1 MKKIIAAAVTVTTVL
16 SLAAC
21 GGNTAVDKS
30 DCLDVPQ
37 DVLNVVASGSDS
49 SGLKPETGKAVKGDT
64 EGTYWLAMKFTADGF
79 NGDTE
84 TGIWLVSGLDAA
96 SAAPVMSV
104 DGFAKQFTH
113 WPTQNPRVHETKRED
128 HRTAR
133 RRVITSTTDN
143 VTMEGR
149 SNLRCCNHH

>member
-113 WPTQNPRVHETKRED
+113 CPRK
-128 HRTAR
+128 
-133 RRVITSTTDN
+133 ST
-143 VTMEGR
+143 VP
-149 SNLRCCNHH
+149 S

>member
-1 MKKIIAAAVTVTTVL
+1 MMQQPPHNV
-16 SLAAC
+16 
-21 GGNTAVDKS
+21 GG
-30 DCLDVPQ
+30 CCI
-37 DVLNVVASGSDS
+37 SGQTRG
-49 SGLKPETGKAVKGDT
+49 SGLRLLFGAVQLGTVDLRGPVRELLGDT

-113 WPTQNPRVHETKRED
+113 WPTQINGTELNGTEEK
-128 HRTAR
+128 AKAAAAC
-133 RRVITSTTDN
+133 
-143 VTMEGR
+143 
-149 SNLRCCNHH
+149 LA

>member
-1 MKKIIAAAVTVTTVL
+1 MPVATGEEQRE
-16 SLAAC
+16 SL
-21 GGNTAVDKS
+21 
-30 DCLDVPQ
+30 Q

-113 WPTQNPRVHETKRED
+113 WSTQINGTELNGREGEGRCRVSGLICNSPPTLCGGCCII
-128 HRTAR
+128 AR
-133 RRVITSTTDN
+133 AWRVIS
-143 VTMEGR
+143 G
-149 SNLRCCNHH
+149 

>member
-1 MKKIIAAAVTVTTVL
+1 MSFFEKD
-16 SLAAC
+16 
-21 GGNTAVDKS
+21 GG
-30 DCLDVPQ
+30 
-37 DVLNVVASGSDS
+37 
-49 SGLKPETGKAVKGDT
+49 GLKPETGKAVKGDT

-113 WPTQNPRVHETKRED
+113 WPTQINGTELNGTEEK
-128 HRTAR
+128 AKAAAAC
-133 RRVITSTTDN
+133 
-143 VTMEGR
+143 
-149 SNLRCCNHH
+149 LA

>member
-1 MKKIIAAAVTVTTVL
+1 MAKKMVMPVAWA
-16 SLAAC
+16 
-21 GGNTAVDKS
+21 
-30 DCLDVPQ
+30 Q
-37 DVLNVVASGSDS
+37 DVDCWLETLKAAGFSDS

-113 WPTQNPRVHETKRED
+113 WPTQINGTELNGTEEK
-128 HRTAR
+128 AKAAAAC
-133 RRVITSTTDN
+133 
-143 VTMEGR
+143 
-149 SNLRCCNHH
+149 LA

>member
-1 MKKIIAAAVTVTTVL
+1 MSCQAR
-16 SLAAC
+16 
-21 GGNTAVDKS
+21 
-30 DCLDVPQ
+30 
-37 DVLNVVASGSDS
+37 
-49 SGLKPETGKAVKGDT
+49 LKPETGKAVKGDT

-113 WPTQNPRVHETKRED
+113 WPTQINGTELNGTEEK
-128 HRTAR
+128 AKAAAAC
-133 RRVITSTTDN
+133 
-143 VTMEGR
+143 
-149 SNLRCCNHH
+149 LA

>member
-21 GGNTAVDKS
+21 GGNAAVDKS

-37 DVLNVVASGSDS
+37 DVLNGVASGSDS

-113 WPTQNPRVHETKRED
+113 WPTQINGTELNGTEEK
-128 HRTAR
+128 AKAAAAC
-133 RRVITSTTDN
+133 
-143 VTMEGR
+143 
-149 SNLRCCNHH
+149 LA

>member
-64 EGTYWLAMKFTADGF
+64 EGTHWLAMKFTADGF

-84 TGIWLVSGLDAA
+84 TGIWPVSGLDAA

-113 WPTQNPRVHETKRED
+113 WPTQINGTELNGTEEK
-128 HRTAR
+128 AKAAAAC
-133 RRVITSTTDN
+133 
-143 VTMEGR
+143 
-149 SNLRCCNHH
+149 LA

>member
-49 SGLKPETGKAVKGDT
+49 SGLKPETEEWPSSLLTKYRT
-64 EGTYWLAMKFTADGF
+64 C
-79 NGDTE
+79 
-84 TGIWLVSGLDAA
+84 
-96 SAAPVMSV
+96 V
-104 DGFAKQFTH
+104 D
-113 WPTQNPRVHETKRED
+113 
-128 HRTAR
+128 
-133 RRVITSTTDN
+133 S
-143 VTMEGR
+143 
-149 SNLRCCNHH
+149 

>member
-49 SGLKPETGKAVKGDT
+49 SDLVTINQHIAEAIRKGRR
-64 EGTYWLAMKFTADGF
+64 
-79 NGDTE
+79 
-84 TGIWLVSGLDAA
+84 
-96 SAAPVMSV
+96 SA
-104 DGFAKQFTH
+104 
-113 WPTQNPRVHETKRED
+113 
-128 HRTAR
+128 
-133 RRVITSTTDN
+133 
-143 VTMEGR
+143 
-149 SNLRCCNHH
+149 L

>member
-37 DVLNVVASGSDS
+37 DVLNGVASGSDS

-84 TGIWLVSGLDAA
+84 TGIWLVSGLICN
-96 SAAPVMSV
+96 SP
-104 DGFAKQFTH
+104 
-113 WPTQNPRVHETKRED
+113 PTLCGGCCII
-128 HRTAR
+128 AR
-133 RRVITSTTDN
+133 AWRVIS
-143 VTMEGR
+143 G
-149 SNLRCCNHH
+149 

>member
-84 TGIWLVSGLDAA
+84 TGIWLVLMPP
-96 SAAPVMSV
+96 APRRSCRLTVSPSNSRT
-104 DGFAKQFTH
+104 G
-113 WPTQNPRVHETKRED
+113 PRK
-128 HRTAR
+128 
-133 RRVITSTTDN
+133 ST
-143 VTMEGR
+143 VP
-149 SNLRCCNHH
+149 S